1 MPQKM
6 IIFGSTGYFGSALTS
21 YFSTRG
27 WDVTGLNSTDL
38 DLRNAIAV
46 HDYITEQRPDV
57 VINAAGATGKPNVDW
72 CEENKPFTM
81 MLNVAVPLA
90 VAGACHDNNIY
101 MVHLSSG
108 CIYNGYNNGN
118 GFSENDKANFTGSF
132 YSRTKA
138 YAEETLSE
146 FEPLQLRIR
155 IPIEG
160 KPGPRNVIDKLK
172 KYEKIISVENSFTI
186 LEDFLPAAEQ
196 LITKRARGI
205 YNMTNTGSM
214 DHEYL
219 MSKYKEIVDPTF
231 EYTTMTVDEMHNI
244 TKAKRSNCTL
254 CTKKRE
260 QAGVHM
266 PEIKDRIIE
275 ILHQYKREL
284 EKQSNA

>member
-6 IIFGSTGYFGSALTS
+6 IIFGATGYFGSALSS
-21 YFSTRG
+21 YFHAKG
-27 WDVTGLNSTDL
+27 WDVIPQSSRNL
-38 DLRNAIAV
+38 DLRNAIAIE
-46 HDYITEQRPDV
+46 DYLKQEQPDV
-57 VINAAGATGKPNVDW
+57 VVNAAGATGKPNVDW
-72 CEENKPFTM
+72 CEDNKSFTM

-90 VAGACHDNNIY
+90 LAGACHEYGIY

-108 CIYNGYNNGN
+108 CIYNGYNNGH
-118 GFSENDKANFTGSF
+118 GFSEDDKANFRGSF

-138 YAEETLSE
+138 YAEETLAE

-196 LITKRARGI
+196 LIQKRAKGI

-231 EYTTMTVDEMHNI
+231 EYTTMTVDEMHTI

-260 QAGVHM
+260 QAGVMM